1 MPPFDRRHPSLS
13 PCPAFWYRTSALNY
27 GRSSSRGLGAAAK
40 ALVLLSATGL
50 AGLTGCNAFD
60 RFEDGGATVF
70 VFATHHATPE
80 DGGFPGRGAE
90 DMPRVFDNSEGWTVT
105 MLEGYVTIS
114 AVTLVGC
121 NGSEHPLNMFWGPCP
136 EDLKDQDLA
145 TLTVAGNRVNE
156 GNYCELRVTYAAY
169 QTPVIDEDHDET
181 RHETPSNPA
190 VQGATVYLRGGAQLG
205 EGEFTQFELTTPAS
219 VVVNLDLS
227 NIEGE
232 GRPLNVAH
240 REDFP
245 KELLVSKTYDRFF
258 DGIDFAALDE
268 AALEASLPEVLEEQT
283 AVSLGTIVQL
293 DAEPEPP
300 TGDSGSSGGGSSS
313 G

>member
-1 MPPFDRRHPSLS
+1 MPATPS
-13 PCPAFWYRTSALNY
+13 T
-27 GRSSSRGLGAAAK
+27 
-40 ALVLLSATGL
+40 LVLLTAM
-50 AGLTGCNAFD
+50 AMPIVGCNAFD

-80 DGGFPGRGAE
+80 NGAFPGRGEE
-90 DMPRVFDNSEGWTVT
+90 DMPRVFDTDDDWTVT

-121 NGSEHPLNMFWGPCP
+121 NGSERELNMFWGPCP

-145 TLTVAGNRVNE
+145 TLTVAGNRANE
-156 GNYCELRVTYAAY
+156 GDYCTLRVTYAPY

-181 RHETPSNPA
+181 RHETPSNPE
-190 VQGATVYLRGGAQLG
+190 VQGATIYLRGGAQLG
-205 EGEFTQFELTTPAS
+205 DGEFTQFELMSSET
-219 VVVNLDLS
+219 VVVELPLDD
-227 NIEGE
+227 IEGE
-232 GRPLNVAH
+232 DRPLNVAH

-258 DGIDFAALDE
+258 DGIDFASFDAAAVEAL
-268 AALEASLPEVLEEQT
+268 LPQILRAQT
-283 AVSLGTIVQL
+283 KVSLGTIVEI
-293 DAEPEPP
+293 DEGASE
-300 TGDSGSSGGGSSS
+300 SGGSESSGGGSS